1 MIEHMF
7 ETFDDGA
14 VVDSIAA
21 ASREQSAACGRELL
35 AIGELYAR
43 RAPEDDT
50 ERVNWAIDGHANVVA
65 ELSAALNISRG
76 RAASRLHLAIDL
88 RERLPRVAAVFA
100 AGDID
105 FRVVS
110 ALVHRTRNVE
120 DPELLAR
127 LDAALAKWSP
137 KWMKLSGPKLNERID
152 MWVEK
157 FDPAG
162 VREPKPPSEDRFVL
176 VTPAA
181 QGMVDVS
188 ARLPFEAGVAFD
200 TRLDQ
205 IAATVCRDDP
215 RTADQRRADA
225 MSAMS
230 RGERHLACGCGAEDC
245 HAGAPEGPPAQVV
258 INVLADQ
265 ATMEGRSNNPGYLP
279 GFGAVPASILRAKA
293 ATAQLRPVPLPQP
306 CAEAGYRPS
315 AALARFIRCR
325 DLCCRFPGCD
335 APAAVCEI
343 DHTIPYPAGP
353 THPSNLKLLC
363 VFHHLLKTF
372 WTGEQGW
379 SDQQLADGTVVWRA
393 PSGRTYTTT
402 PAGAEFFKQL
412 ARPTGDIQTT
422 QANRPAG
429 ADPTPL
435 LDRGARMPLR
445 RRTRT
450 EDRAYRIALER
461 QHNAARIAR
470 RDLLIAERLARND
483 KPPPF

>member
-1 MIEHMF
+1 MF
-7 ETFDDGA
+7 ESLDDGA

-21 ASREQSAACGRELL
+21 ASREQSAACGREML

-50 ERVNWAIDGHANVVA
+50 ERANWAIDGHANVVA
-65 ELSAALNISRG
+65 EISAALNISRG
-76 RAASRLHLAIDL
+76 RAAGRLQLAIDL

-105 FRVVS
+105 FRMVS
-110 ALVHRTRNVE
+110 ALVNRSRNVV
-120 DPELLAR
+120 DPDLLAR
-127 LDAALAKWSP
+127 LDAALAAWSP
-137 KWMKLSGPKLNERID
+137 KWMKLSGPTLNERID
-152 MWVEK
+152 MWVER
-157 FDPAG
+157 FDPTG
-162 VREPKPPSEDRFVL
+162 VREPRSPGEDRYVV
-176 VTPAA
+176 VTPAG

-188 ARLPFEAGVAFD
+188 ARLTFEAGFAFD

-225 MSAMS
+225 MAAMS
-230 RGERHLACGCGAEDC
+230 EGQNRLVCGCGSEDC
-245 HAGAPEGPPAQVV
+245 PADPADTAATRLV
-258 INVLADQ
+258 INVIAEQ
-265 ATMEGRSNNPGYLP
+265 ATVEGRSDNPGYLP
-279 GFGAVPASILRAKA
+279 GYGAVPASILRAKA
-293 ATAQLRPVPLPQP
+293 ATATLRPVALPQP

-315 AALARFIRCR
+315 AALTRFIRCR
-325 DLCCRFPGCD
+325 DLTCRFPGCD
-335 APAAVCEI
+335 APAAICQI

-372 WTGEQGW
+372 WTGGRGW
-379 SDQQLADGTVVWRA
+379 SDVQLPDGTVVWRA

-402 PAGAEFFKQL
+402 PAGAEFFAQL
-412 ARPTGDIQTT
+412 GRPTGDVEVSQTK
-422 QANRPAG
+422 PPDG
-429 ADPTPL
+429 A
-435 LDRGARMPLR
+435 DRGAKMPLR
-445 RRTRT
+445 NRTRA
-450 EDRAYRIALER
+450 EDKAYRIALER

-470 RDLLIAERLARND
+470 RDLLLAERLARND